1 VSGNATPPSLSSLGE
16 VQDGGKGRRPPPL
29 IIVEDSAAE
38 KPQSAASVSGGP
50 SAWSDWSWETVLPE
64 IELPERTGLEDTSA
78 YDSILVRLRG
88 RSAKL
93 RKEADKVMG
102 ALRFMELDRGRS
114 AARRQAACSERL
126 RIWSAFFRRQLL
138 EKGLAAELERLLKRE
153 GKEDHGL
160 STSFRRPEV
169 VLRRL
174 RLDNE
179 GNMLDSYFHSERP
192 RRRQEYRS
200 TLEWLEGLVRLE
212 AAAEASSEGRSALS
226 RSRAILICIPAI
238 VYVLDY
244 LKGVIEAGGEV
255 SFGMVK
261 AVLSRVTDEELRESM
276 ELREMVEVMD
286 EIVHPPVSSKEIV
299 NYVLQARPGLV
310 NGWIPRV
317 STILKHPTLRARLEL
332 EAAEAAAA
340 AAKLK
345 KEEEERKK
353 NQGPSV
359 LITELW
365 ERGLA
370 EQGEEHE
377 RRSYYDV
384 VILSMLCGGSGGLCF
399 LSGQRLGPVAT
410 GVSEA
415 CRRWLQRL
423 HRPAALQLVPM
434 LSLDSNELGFL
445 SPSRRAAGGS
455 GSLLDF
461 TLDGKRRR
469 PEWIQLV
476 RCGDFYET
484 YGVDAVMLVNYCGL
498 NAMAGRPRA
507 GCRKDQIQMVL
518 DSLTERGFSA
528 AVYEEANESDFNK
541 GPERKRKGK
550 QRYLSQLVS
559 PANPTYAGGGMVA
572 QNTLADGEDM
582 SFREDERLAAPR
594 LALYE
599 EPKSEGVDQETYTV
613 VQVRV
618 EAREYSLHPS
628 LTPEGVMGLLAEAS
642 GWYRATALPLVVSSD
657 IGLPPAWLPVEA
669 AEAQPTSAFAVSLD
683 PVECPTPDGVGG
695 FVDAVLRKVS
705 EEAFC
710 LSLA

>member
-1 VSGNATPPSLSSLGE
+1 LPSLPKIPQRSAVETAKPLKVSGNATPPSLSSLGE

-78 YDSILVRLRG
+78 YDSMLVRLQG

-93 RKEADKVMG
+93 HKEADKVMG

-114 AARRQAACSERL
+114 AARRQAARSERL
-126 RIWSAFFRRQLL
+126 EIGSAFFRRQLL

-153 GKEDHGL
+153 GKEDYGL

-299 NYVLQARPGLV
+299 NYVLQARP
-310 NGWIPRV
+310 
-317 STILKHPTLRARLEL
+317 
-332 EAAEAAAA
+332 
-340 AAKLK
+340 
-345 KEEEERKK
+345 
-353 NQGPSV
+353 
-359 LITELW
+359 
-365 ERGLA
+365 
-370 EQGEEHE
+370 
-377 RRSYYDV
+377 
-384 VILSMLCGGSGGLCF
+384 
-399 LSGQRLGPVAT
+399 
-410 GVSEA
+410 
-415 CRRWLQRL
+415 
-423 HRPAALQLVPM
+423 
-434 LSLDSNELGFL
+434 
-445 SPSRRAAGGS
+445 
-455 GSLLDF
+455 
-461 TLDGKRRR
+461 
-469 PEWIQLV
+469 
-476 RCGDFYET
+476 
-484 YGVDAVMLVNYCGL
+484 
-498 NAMAGRPRA
+498 
-507 GCRKDQIQMVL
+507 
-518 DSLTERGFSA
+518 
-528 AVYEEANESDFNK
+528 
-541 GPERKRKGK
+541 
-550 QRYLSQLVS
+550 
-559 PANPTYAGGGMVA
+559 
-572 QNTLADGEDM
+572 
-582 SFREDERLAAPR
+582 
-594 LALYE
+594 
-599 EPKSEGVDQETYTV
+599 
-613 VQVRV
+613 
-618 EAREYSLHPS
+618 
-628 LTPEGVMGLLAEAS
+628 
-642 GWYRATALPLVVSSD
+642 
-657 IGLPPAWLPVEA
+657 
-669 AEAQPTSAFAVSLD
+669 
-683 PVECPTPDGVGG
+683 
-695 FVDAVLRKVS
+695 
-705 EEAFC
+705 
-710 LSLA
+710 